1 MKDFDIIQN
10 QSNQICIRQQINRNR
25 ILLITMLSWLKT
37 AVVDIYM
44 RRHPIKRNSRLI
56 YFCLYN
62 SESKVSEKIYMNKYI
77 LTVIYPLSGVNI
89 SALARII

>member
-10 QSNQICIRQQINRNR
+10 QSNQICIRQQINRNK

-44 RRHPIKRNSRLI
+44 RRHPIKRNSR
-56 YFCLYN
+56 
-62 SESKVSEKIYMNKYI
+62 
-77 LTVIYPLSGVNI
+77 
-89 SALARII
+89 